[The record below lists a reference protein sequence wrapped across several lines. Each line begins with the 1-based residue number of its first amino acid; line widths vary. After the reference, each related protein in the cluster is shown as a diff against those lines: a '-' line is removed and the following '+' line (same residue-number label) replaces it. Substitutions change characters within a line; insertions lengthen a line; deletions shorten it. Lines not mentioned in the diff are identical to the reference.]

1 MQVKCLQCSSLDRVP
16 FLNQKVLKIKST
28 QKKSSGFTAVLLLH
42 LLFTFTIRIIFS
54 IDSLLLFWASF
65 QFSQNIATKK
75 KKIRA
80 IKLLLSSS
88 WPNMCHFQLNPISL
102 LPLIHQYC
110 LTNFVLVRQFFARTN
125 NNFIFDVYH
134 VSDET
139 QQKGY
144 FLPICLRNGSK
155 GWQVFAIL
163 KIQGLY
169 LLS

>member
-28 QKKSSGFTAVLLLH
+28 QKKIIWLHSSAPSSLALYIYNKNNFQH
-42 LLFTFTIRIIFS
+42 WFTITILGILS
-54 IDSLLLFWASF
+54 ILLKYSY
-65 QFSQNIATKK
+65 K

-88 WPNMCHFQLNPISL
+88 WPNMCHSQLNPISL

-139 QQKGY
+139 QQKG
-144 FLPICLRNGSK
+144 
-155 GWQVFAIL
+155 V
-163 KIQGLY
+163 
-169 LLS
+169 LSANLFKKWI